1 MSLDEP
7 VELPRKRT
15 LQERF
20 NDVAQ
25 LILSEMMKA
34 ADTIEGQF
42 SDVGDRLQPKRKQ
55 PDQPE

>member
-7 VELPRKRT
+7 VELPRQRT

-42 SDVGDRLQPKRKQ
+42 SDVGERLAPRRKK
-55 PDQPE
+55 PDAD